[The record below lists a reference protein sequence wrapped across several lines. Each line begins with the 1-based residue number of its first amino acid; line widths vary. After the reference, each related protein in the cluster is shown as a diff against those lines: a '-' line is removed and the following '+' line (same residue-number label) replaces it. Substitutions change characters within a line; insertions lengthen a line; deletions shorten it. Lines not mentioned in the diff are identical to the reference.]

1 MSDLIMRL
9 EADLLDAAERLHPPR
24 RRLSRAPLTI
34 AGVALIA
41 ATVAVVLSLTAASTN
56 VTQEAYAV
64 TQNTD
69 GSVTLTLSEL
79 TGIDGANRELAAL
92 GVRARI
98 ARRDSA
104 CTQRGV
110 LIPPARVAGGLPGM
124 VEPQRFGE
132 GLGGALWIIHP
143 SAIPPGDT
151 LLLTGELLNGG
162 RPIVSSH
169 GHFIRAF
176 AGAIG
181 LFRDPAPLCERP
193 GESHLR
199 ERVAAFDGR

>member
-9 EADLLDAAERLHPPR
+9 EADLLEAAERLHRPRR
-24 RRLSRAPLTI
+24 RRLSAVPLTI
-34 AGVALIA
+34 GGVALLA
-41 ATVAVVLSLTAASTN
+41 VAVAVVLSLSAASTSE
-56 VTQEAYAV
+56 TPEAFAV
-64 TQNTD
+64 TQNAD
-69 GSVTLTLSEL
+69 GSVTLTLSEV
-79 TGIDGANRELAAL
+79 TGIGGANRALAAL

-98 ARRDSA
+98 ARREA
-104 CTQRGV
+104 GCTQRGV
-110 LIPPARVAGGLPGM
+110 LDPAARVHGELPGM
-124 VEPQRFGE
+124 VEPERFGD
-132 GLGGALWIIHP
+132 GLNGALWIIHP

-181 LFRDPAPLCERP
+181 LFRDPAPVCERP
-193 GESHLR
+193 GRSHL
-199 ERVAAFDGR
+199 

>member
-1 MSDLIMRL
+1 VSDLIMRL
-9 EADLLDAAERLHPPR
+9 EADLLEAAERLHRPRR

-34 AGVALIA
+34 GGVALLA

-56 VTQEAYAV
+56 VTQQAFAV
-64 TQNTD
+64 TQNAD

-79 TGIDGANRELAAL
+79 TGIGGANRALAAL

-98 ARRDSA
+98 ARRETGCAQS
-104 CTQRGV
+104 GV
-110 LIPPARVAGGLPGM
+110 LIPPIRVRGGLLGM

-132 GLGGALWIIHP
+132 GLSGALWIIHP
-143 SAIPPGDT
+143 GAIPPGDT

-181 LFRDPAPLCERP
+181 LFRDPAPVCERP
-193 GESHLR
+193 GKSELS
-199 ERVAAFDGR
+199 GR